1 MDELKQ
7 DVKEIK
13 VFVIELVKQGAIHN
27 TILAEHKKRSTQL
40 ETRLTPIESDYAFR
54 HKLFSV
60 VISVAG
66 IAGSVLAFAK
76 YFI

>member
-13 VFVIELVKQGAIHN
+13 TLVIELVKQGAVHN
-27 TILAEHKKRSTQL
+27 QILGEHEKRSTQL
-40 ETRLTPIESDYAFR
+40 ETRLTPIEADYAFR

-60 VISVAG
+60 VISIAGVAG
-66 IAGSVLAFAK
+66 SLLAIIKTLF
-76 YFI
+76 